1 MQPSRLK
8 ASGRFEVVTR
18 TVVSDD
24 EGKGRKGRRGG
35 KGGGLLCLTTL
46 TEPDDHGKTYSDF

>member
-24 EGKGRKGRRGG
+24 EGKGRKGRREGR
-35 KGGGLLCLTTL
+35 GGGATML
-46 TEPDDHGKTYSDF
+46 DNSD